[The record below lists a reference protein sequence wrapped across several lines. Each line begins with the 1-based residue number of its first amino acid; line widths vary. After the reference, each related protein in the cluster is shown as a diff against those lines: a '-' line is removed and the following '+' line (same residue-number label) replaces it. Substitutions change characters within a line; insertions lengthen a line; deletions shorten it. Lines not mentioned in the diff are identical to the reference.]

1 MTLSS
6 QRPSLIHCR
15 NNAGCVFFADQV
27 PEPYS
32 PVDRKGW
39 HSQTIWVMRISI
51 NGGTPSSLD
60 GLFHGK
66 SKSKMDDL
74 VIPPHLGNLHI
85 YIYIHISYI
94 KHGRWASKLWPAK
107 IKNMLGQDNV
117 SYEFIWV
124 IWGWVKSPMKWFHT
138 MWGPPVI
145 SWFISLSNYS
155 YKYHKP

>member
-1 MTLSS
+1 MHPLMTLSS

-85 YIYIHISYI
+85 YIYPYI
-94 KHGRWASKLWPAK
+94 IYKTWEMGLQVMASKNQKHAWT
-107 IKNMLGQDNV
+107 GQRVIWIHMSHMGMGQVTYEMV
-117 SYEFIWV
+117 SYNV
-124 IWGWVKSPMKWFHT
+124 R
-138 MWGPPVI
+138 PP
-145 SWFISLSNYS
+145 S
-155 YKYHKP
+155 YKLVYKPQ